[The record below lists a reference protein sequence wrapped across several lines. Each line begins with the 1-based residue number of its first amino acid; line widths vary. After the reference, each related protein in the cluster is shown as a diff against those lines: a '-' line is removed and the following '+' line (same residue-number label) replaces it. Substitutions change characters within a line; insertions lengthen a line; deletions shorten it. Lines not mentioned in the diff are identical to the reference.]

1 MLGTHIPTNPKDS
14 RFGWPKIERLEEF
27 KSKQEAWASASD
39 RPTHRVVIQGQTKDI
54 PIIRVHQNIPKYRL
68 ENGRTAS
75 AQVEYLAKNASARK
89 DMFEGDSE
97 LWDAQEAQHGLL
109 LKLAEKSDLRKYFE
123 NTSNRQVDPILVDH
137 LGFVVNGN
145 RRLSTWRDLYD
156 SDKVKYKH
164 FEYVDLVVLPQVD
177 NRAIDRLEAELQ
189 IEKDIKANYTWDA
202 EANMM
207 LAKRER
213 EHYSDKDLAELY
225 GKKEPEVRD
234 LLDMHDYAEEWLKS
248 RGKENM
254 WSLVSGSELA
264 FKRIVTTRGKV
275 GGTGRQQLFKEAA
288 FALIDNPEEVKD
300 SLHDA
305 INGMANNIEPI
316 VEKLKAGFAV
326 TEVAVDN
333 ETDEL
338 FGGGTKKAGEASDL
352 ALSKEIAKPENA
364 SKAREII
371 VEFIESEKQL
381 KRDTK
386 TAEKL
391 LDSCSRANAAL
402 EDGIKLGFCAETK
415 IEGVEAQLA
424 QLEVRIQKIRDF
436 LEKSGNASN

>member
-1 MLGTHIPTNPKDS
+1 MSSIDIPTNPKDS
-14 RFGWPKIERLEEF
+14 RFGWPKLERLEEF
-27 KSKQEAWASASD
+27 KKKQDAWSTAPD
-39 RPTHRVVIQGQTKDI
+39 RPTFRVVIQGQTKDL
-54 PIIRVHQNIPKYRL
+54 PIIRVHQNVPKYRL

-75 AQVEYLAKNASARK
+75 AQVEFLAKNVSARK
-89 DMFEGDSE
+89 NMFDGDAE

-123 NTSNRQVDPILVDH
+123 DTSNRQVEPILVDH
-137 LGFVVNGN
+137 QGFVVNGN
-145 RRLSTWRDLYD
+145 RRLSTWRDLYH
-156 SDKVKYKH
+156 SEKTKYKH
-164 FEYVDLVVLPQVD
+164 FEYVDIVVLPQVD
-177 NRAIDRLEAELQ
+177 SRAIDRLEAELQ
-189 IEKDIKANYTWDA
+189 IEKDIKADYSWDA

-225 GKKEPEVRD
+225 GKREPEIKE
-234 LLDMHDYAEEWLKS
+234 LLDMRDYANEWLRS

-254 WSLVSGSELA
+254 WSLVSVSELA

-275 GGTGRQQLFKEAA
+275 GGAGRQQLFKEAA

-305 INGMANNIEPI
+305 INGMATNIAPI
-316 VEKLKAGFAV
+316 AEKLQTAFSVKEPPAD
-326 TEVAVDN
+326 EY
-333 ETDEL
+333 TDEL
-338 FGGGTKKAGEASDL
+338 FGGTKKPGEAMDL

-364 SKAREII
+364 PKAREII
-371 VEFIESEKQL
+371 VEYIESQKQL

-391 LDSCSRANAAL
+391 LDSCCRANAAL
-402 EDGIKLGFCAETK
+402 EDGIKLGLGAETK
-415 IEGVEAQLA
+415 TDGVEAQLKQIEA
-424 QLEVRIQKIRDF
+424 RIQKIREF
-436 LEKSGNASN
+436 LEKSGDASN